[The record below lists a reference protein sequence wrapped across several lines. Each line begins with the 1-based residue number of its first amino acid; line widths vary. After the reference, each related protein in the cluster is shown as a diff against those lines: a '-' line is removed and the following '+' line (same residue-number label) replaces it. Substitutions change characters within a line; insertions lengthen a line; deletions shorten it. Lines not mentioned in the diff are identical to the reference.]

1 MSVPRESVPH
11 SVSDHSAADETA
23 AADVH
28 SRATLD
34 RLVPILYDELRDAA
48 RRQLAA
54 RAGGGTL
61 SATDLVHETY
71 LKLAR
76 QNQLAWIDR
85 QHFMALAALAMR
97 HVLMDRAKARL
108 ASKREGSGR
117 RITLD
122 EQLIPDD
129 GQPDALLHIS
139 EALERLGAEEPRLA
153 WIVECRFFGGFSEIE
168 IAEALG
174 VTVRTVQRDWAKAR
188 MLLRR
193 ALES

>member
-11 SVSDHSAADETA
+11 SVSDHSAANETA

-34 RLVPILYDELRDAA
+34 GLVPILYDELRDAA

-54 RAGGGTL
+54 RAGGTL

>member
-1 MSVPRESVPH
+1 MPTPREPVPQL
-11 SVSDHSAADETA
+11 VSEPSAANEPA
-23 AADVH
+23 ATGVH
-28 SRATLD
+28 SRTTLD
-34 RLVPILYDELRDAA
+34 GLVPILYDELRDAA

-54 RAGGGTL
+54 RSGGTL

-76 QNQLAWIDR
+76 QNQLSWIDR

-97 HVLMDRAKARL
+97 HVLLDRAKARL

-122 EQLIPDD
+122 EQLIPDS
-129 GQPDALLHIS
+129 GQPEALLQIS
-139 EALERLGAEEPRLA
+139 EALERLGAAEPRLA
-153 WIVECRFFGGFSEIE
+153 KIVEFRFFGGFSELE

>member
-1 MSVPRESVPH
+1 MPAQREPIADP
-11 SVSDHSAADETA
+11 VSAPSAADQPA

-28 SRATLD
+28 SRTTLD
-34 RLVPILYDELRDAA
+34 SLVPILYDELRDAA

-54 RAGGGTL
+54 RAGGTL

-76 QNQLAWIDR
+76 QNHLAWIDR

-122 EQLIPDD
+122 EQLIPDS
-129 GQPDALLHIS
+129 GQPDALLQIS
-139 EALERLGAEEPRLA
+139 DALERLGAEEPRLA
-153 WIVECRFFGGFSEIE
+153 WIVECRFFGGFSELE
-168 IAEALG
+168 IADALG
-174 VTVRTVQRDWAKAR
+174 VTVRTVQRDWVKAR

>member
-1 MSVPRESVPH
+1 MPAPREPVTHP
-11 SVSDHSAADETA
+11 VSAASAVEQA
-23 AADVH
+23 AAVDAH

-34 RLVPILYDELRDAA
+34 GLVPILYDELRDAA

-122 EQLIPDD
+122 EQLIPDA
-129 GQPDALLHIS
+129 GQPDALLQIS
-139 EALERLGAEEPRLA
+139 EALERLGAEEPRDFSFPSYF
-153 WIVECRFFGGFSEIE
+153 ENRMRFAIPYQQMT
-168 IAEALG
+168 I
-174 VTVRTVQRDWAKAR
+174 RCDN
-188 MLLRR
+188 
-193 ALES
+193 